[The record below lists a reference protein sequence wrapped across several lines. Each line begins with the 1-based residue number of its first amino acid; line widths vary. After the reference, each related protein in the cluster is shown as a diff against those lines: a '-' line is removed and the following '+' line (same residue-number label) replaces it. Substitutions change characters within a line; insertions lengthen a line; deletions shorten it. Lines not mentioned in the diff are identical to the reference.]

1 MKTKLLTF
9 MLLFFA
15 SFSLMAQIT
24 GTVTNSSTQAPIA
37 NHTVYLAGDSLS
49 SIYLTTTTNSNGQ
62 YSFTNV
68 GTSSY
73 YDIFTYDCNQSLIT
87 HTVYSTNATSN
98 FSICVS
104 GGGTSCQAAFT
115 STPDSTNANLIYF
128 NDNSTGNPTSWSW
141 NFGDGSSS
149 TSQNPSH
156 TYASTGSYTVT
167 LSISSPTCS
176 DSTSSTIV
184 ISSGNPSGCQAAFY
198 YIPDSSNANLINF
211 FDNSTGNPTSWLWN
225 FGDGSSSTSQNPNHT
240 YASTGNYTVTLS
252 ISSANCSDSTS
263 NVVVVGNSTGC
274 QAAFTS
280 VPDSSN
286 TQLIHFINQSTGNPT
301 GFSWNFGDGGSSTLQ
316 NPSHTYST
324 AGTYNVT
331 LMIFGNNCQSMIN
344 HSVSVAGGGT
354 SYSVSG
360 TINAGSN
367 NLDAGVVL
375 LLNPTTGIIYAQTP
389 VDSMGTYY
397 FNNVI
402 AGSYFVYAVPAANSI
417 YQNFAP
423 TYYQNNISWTAATTL
438 TVNSNKTGINI
449 SLVQLTPNSG
459 SGSISG
465 NLGTGSKGGIAGAVV
480 NLLTTSN
487 APVATTK
494 TDANGDYTFSGVGNN
509 TYKIWVEIAGK
520 TTTPIVVTL
529 NSTNPNS
536 NNNDFVIKNN
546 TVVPKVVSIDNSQ
559 KELQMKTYPNP
570 VENQL
575 NIALSLENNTQISV
589 EIYNLAGQNLLSN
602 NYNLQAGSQTLRINL
617 SDLAKG
623 SYILRITNTNGAYTK
638 QLITKIR

>member
-128 NDNSTGNPTSWSW
+128 NDNSTGSPTSWTW
-141 NFGDGSSS
+141 NFGDGNSS

-156 TYASTGSYTVT
+156 TYANTGSYTVT
-167 LSISSPTCS
+167 LSISSAT
-176 DSTSSTIV
+176 
-184 ISSGNPSGCQAAFY
+184 
-198 YIPDSSNANLINF
+198 
-211 FDNSTGNPTSWLWN
+211 
-225 FGDGSSSTSQNPNHT
+225 
-240 YASTGNYTVTLS
+240 
-252 ISSANCSDSTS
+252 CSDSTS
-263 NVVVVGNSTGC
+263 NVVVIGSSTGC

-286 TQLIHFINQSTGNPT
+286 ANMIHFINQSTGSPT
-301 GFSWNFGDGGSSTLQ
+301 SFSWNFGDGGSSTLQ

-331 LMIFGNNCQSMIN
+331 LMIFGNNCQSQVN

-367 NLDAGVVL
+367 NLDVGVVL
-375 LLNPTTGIIYAQTP
+375 LLDPATGNIYAQTP
-389 VDSMGTYY
+389 VDSMGAYY
-397 FNNVI
+397 FNNVF
-402 AGSYFVYAVPAANSI
+402 AGSYFVYAVPATNSI

-465 NLGTGSKGGIAGAVV
+465 NLGTGNKGGVTGAVV

-487 APVATTK
+487 APVATTI
-494 TDANGDYTFSGVGNN
+494 TDANGDYSFSGIGNN

-536 NNNDFVIKNN
+536 SNNDFVVKNN

>member
-1 MKTKLLTF
+1 MKTKLLAF

-24 GTVTNSSTQAPIA
+24 GTVTNSSTQAAIA
-37 NHTVYLAGDSLS
+37 NHTVYLVGDSMS
-49 SIYLTTTTNSNGQ
+49 SIYMTTTTNSNGQ
-62 YSFTNV
+62 YSFTNI

-73 YDIFTYDCNQSLIT
+73 YDVFTYDCNQSLVT
-87 HTVYSTNATSN
+87 QTVYTANTTVN

-115 STPDSTNANLIYF
+115 STPDSTNANIIYF

-141 NFGDGSSS
+141 NFGDGNSS

-156 TYASTGSYTVT
+156 TYSSAGSYTVT
-167 LSISSPTCS
+167 LSISSSTCS
-176 DSTSSTIV
+176 DTISNTVV
-184 ISSGNPSGCQAAFY
+184 IGGQ
-198 YIPDSSNANLINF
+198 
-211 FDNSTGNPTSWLWN
+211 
-225 FGDGSSSTSQNPNHT
+225 
-240 YASTGNYTVTLS
+240 
-252 ISSANCSDSTS
+252 
-263 NVVVVGNSTGC
+263 TGC

-286 TQLIHFINQSTGNPT
+286 TSLIHFINQSTGNPT
-301 GFSWNFGDGGSSTLQ
+301 TYSWNFGDGNSSSLQ
-316 NPSHTYST
+316 NPSHTYAT
-324 AGTYNVT
+324 AGNYTVS
-331 LMIFGNNCQSMIN
+331 LSISGNNCQSTIN
-344 HSVSVAGGGT
+344 HSITVAGGGS

-367 NLDAGVVL
+367 NLDVGVVIL
-375 LLNPTTGIIYAQTP
+375 LDSATANIYAQTP
-389 VDSMGTYY
+389 VDSLGGYS
-397 FNNVI
+397 FSNVLN
-402 AGSYFVYAVPAANSI
+402 GSYLVYAVPATNSV

-423 TYYQNNISWTAATTL
+423 TYYQNNISWTSATTL
-438 TVNSNKTGINI
+438 NVNSSLTGINI
-449 SLVQLTPNSG
+449 SLVQMTPNSG

-465 NLGTGSKGGIAGAVV
+465 NLGTGNKGGIAGAVV

-487 APVATTK
+487 APVATTI
-494 TDANGDYTFSGVGNN
+494 TDVNGDYTFSGIGNN

-520 TTTPIVVTL
+520 TTTPIVVTINNGNL
-529 NSTNPNS
+529 NSTN
-536 NNNDFVIKNN
+536 NDFVVKNN
-546 TVVPKVVSIDNSQ
+546 TVVPKTVSIDNSQ

-575 NIALSLENNTQISV
+575 NIALSLESNTQISV

-623 SYILRITNTNGAYTK
+623 SYILRITNTNGAHTK